1 MARNRLGLYVSA
13 FGVLE
18 VDQLANVVDTYSG
31 KELCG
36 LPLVIRIAGGGS
48 LPWFNYLTSRRG

>member
-36 LPLVIRIAGGGS
+36 LPLVIRIAGGVH
-48 LPWFNYLTSRRG
+48 YLGLII